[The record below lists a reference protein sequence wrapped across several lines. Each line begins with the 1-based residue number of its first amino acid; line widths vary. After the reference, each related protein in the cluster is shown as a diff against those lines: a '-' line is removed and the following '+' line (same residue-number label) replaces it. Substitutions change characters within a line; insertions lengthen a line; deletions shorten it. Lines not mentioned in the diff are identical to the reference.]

1 MINSEHRGQER
12 NEPVRPTTSST
23 LTVDSLSA
31 PRAWE
36 HRLASSAPLCSDN
49 ARLAKLLRD
58 NYAMVWGALR
68 RLGVSE
74 DAADDASQEVFITAA
89 RKLAGVEPG
98 RERPYIYGIAL
109 RVAANARR
117 AKHRTLEYC
126 DEDAVLATR
135 AELPGSD
142 HLLDEKR
149 WREELDEILDRMP
162 ETLRTAFVLFE
173 FEGFSEREIAELCA
187 VPQGTAASRLR
198 RARNA
203 FQEAVRRLKSRL
215 SEGELR

>member
-1 MINSEHRGQER
+1 
-12 NEPVRPTTSST
+12 

-36 HRLASSAPLCSDN
+36 NPLSSTARLCSDD

-58 NYAMVWGALR
+58 NFALVWSALR

-74 DAADDASQEVFITAA
+74 DAADDAAQEVFITAA
-89 RKLAGVEPG
+89 RKLDGVEPG
-98 RERPYIYGIAL
+98 HERPYIYGIAL
-109 RVAANARR
+109 RVAANTRR
-117 AKHRTLEYC
+117 AKRRSLECC
-126 DEDAVLATR
+126 DEDAVSTMR
-135 AELPGSD
+135 AEQPGSD
-142 HLLDEKR
+142 HLLEDKR
-149 WREELDEILDRMP
+149 WRMRLDEILDRMP

-173 FEGFSEREIAELCA
+173 FEGFSEREIADLCA
-187 VPQGTAASRLR
+187 IPQGTAASRLR
-198 RARNA
+198 RARNT